1 MITQITYLDSGFG
14 EGIHKYIMDNATM
27 LYLVD
32 LSEFGDVIFPGF
44 TNYPAIT
51 VIKKVKSSGD
61 VKVLKIKV
69 SKKGAKR

>member
-1 MITQITYLDSGFG
+1 LFDVCG
-14 EGIHKYIMDNATM
+14 
-27 LYLVD
+27 
-32 LSEFGDVIFPGF
+32 FGDVIFPGF